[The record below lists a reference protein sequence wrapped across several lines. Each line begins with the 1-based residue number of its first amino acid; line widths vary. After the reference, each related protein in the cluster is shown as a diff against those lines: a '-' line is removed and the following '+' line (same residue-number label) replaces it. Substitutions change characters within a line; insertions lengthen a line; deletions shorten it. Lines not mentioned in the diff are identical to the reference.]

1 MEVHLNYYFEN
12 SIIVYYYFSKL
23 FSYYF
28 LEVPIGF
35 AMLHRTSNNFSTNNE
50 NYI

>member
-1 MEVHLNYYFEN
+1 LCCCFKN

-28 LEVPIGF
+28 LEVLIGF
-35 AMLHRTSNNFSTNNE
+35 TMFHLTGNNFSTNNE